1 MHIAYPFLLQN
12 QLTMK
17 ITYFA
22 LIFLVTNSILG
33 QTIAGSVM
41 NDIQS
46 LQKGGMWIRNLG
58 VEDPIE
64 GNPYLFENWNNQA
77 RIYKDNKIYRIGYFN
92 YNIAQ
97 ERFEAKLSEDSVL
110 VISIGGVN
118 KIELNDVVLKPHYD
132 VEFNKF
138 SFFEELDRINDCIIL
153 KKYLIKIA
161 QGSFNPM
168 TKTRIT
174 SDKYVHEE
182 HLYLLKDYKKP
193 LERLKLKKSAI
204 LGLMDSQQKNKVTDF
219 VKKHKLRYSKLPD
232 VQRIFKFY
240 NSLSS

>member
-1 MHIAYPFLLQN
+1 
-12 QLTMK
+12 MK

-22 LIFLVTNSILG
+22 LIFLVSNSILG

-41 NDIQS
+41 NDIQY
-46 LQKGGMWIRNLG
+46 LQNGGMWISNKG

-64 GNPYLFENWNNQA
+64 GNTYLFENWNNQA
-77 RIYKDNKIYRIGYFN
+77 KIYKDNKIYRIANFN
-92 YNIAQ
+92 YNIAK
-97 ERFEAKLSEDSVL
+97 ERFEAKISEDSVL
-110 VISIGGVN
+110 VISTGGVK

-138 SFFEELDRINDCIIL
+138 NFFEELNSIDDYIIL
-153 KKYLIKIA
+153 KKYIIKIA
-161 QGSFNPM
+161 PGSFNPM

-182 HLYLLKDYKKP
+182 HLYLLKDEKKP
-193 LERLKLKKSAI
+193 LERIKLKKSKI
-204 LGLMDSQQKNKVTDF
+204 LGLMNSKEKTKVTEF
-219 VKKHKLRYSKLPD
+219 AKKHKLRFSKVPD
-232 VQRIFKFY
+232 VQRIIKFY